1 MNRKATVTQLHS
13 SMNENEVSRRRR
25 ALNKALGGILPQDK
39 LLDALWLWEMKYSD
53 RPAFE
58 ISDYLHAVCDTP
70 ELKKRQSEIR
80 RNLIRF
86 MSQNLDELG
95 PDPWPLMRDYALTVN
110 SSKAETAP
118 ELIDRETPLV
128 DILSSRPALGV
139 MLFVISHWLDA
150 MLNTNPAYAARIRS
164 FMANNLLKAKLRSG
178 AAEMR
183 NWMINESELPNIKMH
198 PDDMRR
204 VVNMIYI
211 GACEYFGPE
220 DADSMLHEAI
230 EEAEE
235 LPAAKEFPPKEL
247 L

>member
-1 MNRKATVTQLHS
+1 
-13 SMNENEVSRRRR
+13 
-25 ALNKALGGILPQDK
+25 
-39 LLDALWLWEMKYSD
+39 
-53 RPAFE
+53 
-58 ISDYLHAVCDTP
+58 
-70 ELKKRQSEIR
+70 
-80 RNLIRF
+80 
-86 MSQNLDELG
+86 
-95 PDPWPLMRDYALTVN
+95 
-110 SSKAETAP
+110 
-118 ELIDRETPLV
+118 
-128 DILSSRPALGV
+128 

-150 MLNTNPAYAARIRS
+150 MLDTNPAYAARIRS

-178 AAEMR
+178 AVELR
-183 NWMINESELPNIKMH
+183 NWMVNESELPNIKMH

-230 EEAEE
+230 LEAEE